1 MVVAA
6 SATAEAAMAVTGP
19 RETQPASG
27 PPPAGGPAGTRPRH
41 GWRGWALSGVV
52 VLLVAALVVLTVLAG
67 AYQPIQFGGE
77 SGGSFPGLPD
87 GTGLQS
93 VNTFGQQQGQL
104 YVPPRAGVFTV
115 VESIAN
121 TGPETVTIVAVSILS
136 PEDQQ
141 FQHASGPPVAWPLL
155 PAGPVR
161 AMIDTPRPTGIV
173 RPAAGLPLGPGQE
186 ARIAIPVRLGGT
198 CYDTQSFNTADTFYV
213 EERFLTFTHWVA
225 LSFTV
230 PYLFHQT
237 VDPGEEPAKYMTCP
251 AR

>member
-1 MVVAA
+1 
-6 SATAEAAMAVTGP
+6 MAVTEP
-19 RETQPASG
+19 PEAQQASG
-27 PPPAGGPAGTRPRH
+27 PPPGGSPVGGPAGTRPRH
-41 GWRGWALSGVV
+41 RAWRWALAGVV

-77 SGGSFPGLPD
+77 AGGSFPGLPTA
-87 GTGLQS
+87 TGLQS
-93 VNTFGQQQGQL
+93 VNTFGTQQGQL
-104 YVPPRAGVFTV
+104 YVPPQAGAFTV

-141 FQHASGPPVAWPLL
+141 FQHASGPPAAWPLL

-161 AMIDTPRPTGIV
+161 AMIDTPRPSGIV
-173 RPAAGLPLGPGQE
+173 RPAAGLSLGPGQE
-186 ARIAIPVRLGGT
+186 ARIAIPVRLGGP
-198 CYDTQSFNTADTFYV
+198 CYERQGFNTADTFYV

-225 LSFTV
+225 ISFAT
-230 PYLFHQT
+230 PWLFHQPAY
-237 VDPGEEPAKYMTCP
+237 PGQEPAKYMTCP